1 MRGDSSAGHHP
12 LPQRPRE
19 WGAAD
24 LGVHQAA
31 VAEAGVLHSLTPA
44 PHLRRVVVGAA
55 ETFKTTWT
63 HEIDAEIDWNSFVF
77 FIHSLMPKLCHVP

>member
-19 WGAAD
+19 RGAAD

-31 VAEAGVLHSLTPA
+31 AAEAGGLHGLTPA
-44 PHLRRVVVGAA
+44 PLLRRVVVGAA
-55 ETFKTTWT
+55 DMF
-63 HEIDAEIDWNSFVF
+63 
-77 FIHSLMPKLCHVP
+77 